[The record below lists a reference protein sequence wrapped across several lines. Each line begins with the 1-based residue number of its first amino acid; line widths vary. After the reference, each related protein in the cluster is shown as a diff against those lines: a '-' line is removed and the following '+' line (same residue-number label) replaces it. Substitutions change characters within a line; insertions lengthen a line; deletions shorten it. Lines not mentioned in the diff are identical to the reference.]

1 MDTKGNVWSGNGDG
15 VHVRLSLLNVT
26 SLSKLMRR
34 LFGCIIQVWNPEG
47 TLLGKIFLN
56 TTSANLVFAGKGR
69 LVILA
74 ETKIYLAKINAE
86 GLDLA
91 SF

>member
-1 MDTKGNVWSGNGDG
+1 MCLVFCRMIK
-15 VHVRLSLLNVT
+15 
-26 SLSKLMRR
+26 
-34 LFGCIIQVWNPEG
+34 VWNPEG
-47 TLLGKIFLN
+47 TLIGKIFLN

-69 LVILA
+69 LVVLA

-86 GLDLA
+86 GLDLS

>member
-1 MDTKGNVWSGNGDG
+1 MCPMFFRTIK
-15 VHVRLSLLNVT
+15 
-26 SLSKLMRR
+26 
-34 LFGCIIQVWNPEG
+34 VWNPEG
-47 TLLGKIFLN
+47 TLIGKIFLN

>member
-1 MDTKGNVWSGNGDG
+1 M
-15 VHVRLSLLNVT
+15 
-26 SLSKLMRR
+26 
-34 LFGCIIQVWNPEG
+34 
-47 TLLGKIFLN
+47 
-56 TTSANLVFAGKGR
+56 VFAGKGR

-74 ETKIYLAKINAE
+74 ETKIYLAKIDVE